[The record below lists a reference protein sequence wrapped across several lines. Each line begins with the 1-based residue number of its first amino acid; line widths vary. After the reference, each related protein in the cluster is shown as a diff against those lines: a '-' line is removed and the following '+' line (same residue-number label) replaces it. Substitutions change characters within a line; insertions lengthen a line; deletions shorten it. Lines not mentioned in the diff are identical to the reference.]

1 MALRA
6 PDEYQ
11 TERFVEP
18 SYEDMLIQAIQA
30 SLHMQEIEALKEMDA
45 KRLLFSSI
53 LQKTTRIGFYD
64 NEIKKLHT
72 ILQNVIQEY
81 CEGRIIDRN
90 VKEHILNTIQKIRLT
105 TTELQLIQSVCNLNI

>member
-11 TERFVEP
+11 TERFIEP

-30 SLHMQEIEALKEMDA
+30 SLRMQEIEAMKEMDA

-72 ILQNVIQEY
+72 ILHNVIQEY
-81 CEGRIIDRN
+81 CEGGITDRN

-105 TTELQLIQSVCNLNI
+105 TTELQLIHSMCDLNI

>member
-11 TERFVEP
+11 TERCVEL
-18 SYEDMLIQAIQA
+18 SDEEMLIQAIQA
-30 SLHMQEIEALKEMDA
+30 SLHMQEIEAMKEMDA

-81 CEGRIIDRN
+81 CEGGITNRN

-105 TTELQLIQSVCNLNI
+105 KAELKLIQSVCNLNI

>member
-18 SYEDMLIQAIQA
+18 PYEDMLIQAIQA
-30 SLHMQEIEALKEMDA
+30 SLRMQEIEAMKEMDA
-45 KRLLFSSI
+45 TRLLFSSI